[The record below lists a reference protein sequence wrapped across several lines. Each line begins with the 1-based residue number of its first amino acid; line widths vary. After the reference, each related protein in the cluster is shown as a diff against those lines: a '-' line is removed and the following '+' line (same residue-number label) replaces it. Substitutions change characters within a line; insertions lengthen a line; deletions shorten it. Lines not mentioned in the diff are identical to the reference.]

1 MKSNDVTINLS
12 PKYTDVTLEVTTLR
26 DKVMQMESNLH
37 YDDLNTLARDLTFQ
51 RIQLRMI
58 LLEKTWKQVNLTG
71 RTERNLSGG

>member
-58 LLEKTWKQVNLTG
+58 LLEKTWNQVNLTG

>member
-37 YDDLNTLARDLTFQ
+37 YDGLNTLARALTFQ